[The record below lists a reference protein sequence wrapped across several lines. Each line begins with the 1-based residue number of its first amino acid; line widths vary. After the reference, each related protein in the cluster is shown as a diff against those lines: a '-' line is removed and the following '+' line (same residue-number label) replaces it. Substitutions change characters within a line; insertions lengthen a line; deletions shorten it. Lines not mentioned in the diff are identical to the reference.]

1 MTITS
6 LNQLDLSRGGYTYT
20 DYLLWQLK
28 ERVEL
33 LRGRIFKMSPAPTI
47 IHQRIS
53 MRLSGEFY
61 NFFKGKPCEVFTAPF
76 DVVLPS
82 ADGKEDN
89 VVQPDLCVVCDPEKL
104 ADGKRCLGAPDLVI
118 EILSKGNSQRDLDD
132 KFHLYEQAGVSE
144 YWIVRPTDK
153 EVNIFVLDQDRYRGL
168 APVVEGKE
176 ITSVKFPTLS
186 IHTNDIFDQL

>member
-33 LRGRIFKMSPAPTI
+33 LRGRIFKMSPAPAI

-53 MRLSGEFY
+53 SKLSGEFY
-61 NFFKGKPCEVFTAPF
+61 NFFKGKPCEFFTAPF

-89 VVQPDLCVVCDPEKL
+89 VVQPDLCVVCDPDKL
-104 ADGKRCLGAPDLVI
+104 VDGKRCLGAPDLVI

-144 YWIVRPTDK
+144 YWIVRPWDK
-153 EVNIFVLDQDRYRGL
+153 EVNIFVLDQGCYRGI

-186 IHTNDIFDQL
+186 IHMNDIFD

>member
-33 LRGRIFKMSPAPTI
+33 LRGRIFKMSPAPAI

-53 MRLSGEFY
+53 RKLSGEFY
-61 NFFKGKPCEVFTAPF
+61 NFFKGKPCEFFTAPF

-89 VVQPDLCVVCDPEKL
+89 VVQPDLCVVCDPDKL
-104 ADGKRCLGAPDLVI
+104 VDGKRCLGAPDLVI

-144 YWIVRPTDK
+144 YWIVRPWDK
-153 EVNIFVLDQDRYRGL
+153 EVNIFVLDQGCYRGI

-186 IHTNDIFDQL
+186 IHMNDIFD

>member
-33 LRGRIFKMSPAPTI
+33 LRGRIFKMSPVPAI

-61 NFFKGKPCEVFTAPF
+61 NFFKGKSCEVFTAPF

-132 KFHLYEQAGVSE
+132 KFHLYEQAEVSE

-153 EVNIFVLDQDRYRGL
+153 EVNIFVLDQGRYRGL

-186 IHTNDIFDQL
+186 IHTNDIFD

>member
-1 MTITS
+1 
-6 LNQLDLSRGGYTYT
+6 
-20 DYLLWQLK
+20 
-28 ERVEL
+28 
-33 LRGRIFKMSPAPTI
+33 
-47 IHQRIS
+47 

-61 NFFKGKPCEVFTAPF
+61 NFFKGKSCEVFTAPF
-76 DVVLPS
+76 DVVLLS

-153 EVNIFVLDQDRYRGL
+153 EVNIFVLDQGRYRGL

-186 IHTNDIFDQL
+186 IHTNDIFD

>member
-33 LRGRIFKMSPAPTI
+33 LRGRIFKMIPVPAI

-61 NFFKGKPCEVFTAPF
+61 NFFKGKSCEVFTAPF

-153 EVNIFVLDQDRYRGL
+153 EVNIFVLDQGRYRGL

-186 IHTNDIFDQL
+186 IHTNDIFD